1 MNVEKKKSPVRK
13 VNLKPMP
20 CGCRVRCKLSDWNID
35 PKLGNEP
42 EKTLEPLGTENESIL
57 FGNTS
62 PPQGTP

>member
-35 PKLGNEP
+35 PKLGNEL